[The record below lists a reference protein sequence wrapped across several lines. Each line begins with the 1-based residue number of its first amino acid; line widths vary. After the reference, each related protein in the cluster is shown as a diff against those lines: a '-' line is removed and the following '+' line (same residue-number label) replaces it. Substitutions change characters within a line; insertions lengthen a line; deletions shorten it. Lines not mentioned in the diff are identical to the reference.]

1 MAGARLSIAS
11 VFGSESARRHGLV
24 GPRKLGLSAAPGAS
38 MLGAC
43 RASLEDAREPRDPTS
58 HPTPATGLVVDERTR
73 VVGTT
78 IRGTP
83 AAAASRRLP
92 DARLDER
99 GGRRDPRGVDS
110 PQPFRRR

>member
-1 MAGARLSIAS
+1 MENGRRSIEHRHRVWLGVCA
-11 VFGSESARRHGLV
+11 ATRPRR
-24 GPRKLGLSAAPGAS
+24 PRKLGLSAAPRAS

-43 RASLEDAREPRDPTS
+43 CASLEDAREPRDPTS

-99 GGRRDPRGVDS
+99 GG
-110 PQPFRRR
+110 